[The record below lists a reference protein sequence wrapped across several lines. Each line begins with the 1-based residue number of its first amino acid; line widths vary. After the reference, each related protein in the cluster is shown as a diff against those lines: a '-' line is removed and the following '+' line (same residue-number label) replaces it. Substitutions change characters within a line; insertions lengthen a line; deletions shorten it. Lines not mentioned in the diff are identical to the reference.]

1 MTDTEVLELCPPHN
15 FRAGWATNDSGRIY
29 CSLCGE
35 VRLLEPALTEAPST
49 EVIHA
54 RKEDTRPNEGGGSG
68 PRSGDGSP
76 GRK

>member
-35 VRLLEPALTEAPST
+35 VRLLEPALTEAPDDERTAPTLHPRT
-49 EVIHA
+49 E
-54 RKEDTRPNEGGGSG
+54 GGSG
-68 PRSGDGSP
+68 SRG
-76 GRK
+76 